1 VNYYAVEPEVAGG
14 FGENTKVIQHQARP
28 FTVERLHY
36 DFAGWLGDELLE
48 STPCFIVSSALAEDL
63 ESARLTGFSLDDVEV
78 SVSKQFADQ
87 KDRSIFPAFRWLKI
101 EGTAGVDDF
110 GLDGELTLVVSER
123 ALEVLTS
130 RIAHACVRPVA
141 NARHEGEL

>member
-1 VNYYAVEPEVAGG
+1 MSEREGGQVSYYAVEPEVAGG
-14 FGENTKVIQHQARP
+14 FGENTKSNSTEGR

-36 DFAGWLGDELLE
+36 CFDGWLGDELLE

-78 SVSKQFADQ
+78 SVSTQFVDQ
-87 KDRSIFPAFRWLKI
+87 KDRSILPAFRWLKI

-110 GLDGELTLVVSER
+110 ARWR
-123 ALEVLTS
+123 ADAG
-130 RIAHACVRPVA
+130 RIGAS
-141 NARHEGEL
+141 ARSPDN